1 MTMVD
6 RMIAKLFLCL
16 ATFLLSFGSVA
27 LAENASKPVTVVALG
42 TSLTAGFGLPAED
55 GFTARLQKALE
66 DTGHS
71 VLIENAGVS
80 GDTSAGGLARLDWAL
95 SDTTSAVIV
104 ELGSNDALRGLDPG
118 QTEKNLRDILET
130 LSTRNLPVLLT
141 GMRAPPNLGP
151 EYAAE
156 FEPVFEKLAT
166 EYDTLFY
173 PFFLDGVAAQPA
185 LNQADGI
192 HPNADGVNEIV
203 ARILPLVVTLIDKGL
218 DTKNTP

>member
-6 RMIAKLFLCL
+6 TMMSKFFLCFVTVL
-16 ATFLLSFGSVA
+16 IGFGSAA
-27 LAENASKPVTVVALG
+27 LAENDRKPITLVALG

-55 GFTARLQKALE
+55 GFTERLQQSLE
-66 DTGHS
+66 NAGHS
-71 VLIENAGVS
+71 VTIENAGVS

-104 ELGSNDALRGLDPG
+104 ELGSNDALRGLDPA

-130 LSTRNLPVLLT
+130 LTARNLPVLLT

-156 FEPVFEKLAT
+156 FEPVFQKLAD
-166 EYDTLFY
+166 EYGTLFY
-173 PFFLDGVAAQPA
+173 PFFLDGVATQPD

-192 HPNADGVNEIV
+192 HPNAAGVDVIV
-203 ARILPLVVTLIDKGL
+203 AHILPVVVQLIDKVQ
-218 DTKNTP
+218 TPENAP